1 MIQKMVLSI
10 KTTAACQLHCS
21 FCPVVPWMKSR
32 EGWQTTLQDITD
44 LIYYTQ
50 KAGYH
55 YKRIIYSGGEPLLW
69 DHLKKAAKLIKESGI
84 TDDTF
89 MYTNGLSVTEKSLP
103 EFKEICGLIDN
114 VGVSSYS
121 ENQDNIKL
129 ILAENIPNVSII
141 KRERYFEIQEKPV
154 LNSFPANC
162 GCKALGMIGNKI
174 TLCSF
179 QDHLIAY
186 KKWNPEDFKDQTVLL
201 KENYL
206 KPFEVMNPFIRDM
219 CAYCIGNLKVKAW
232 IMK

>member
-1 MIQKMVLSI
+1 M
-10 KTTAACQLHCS
+10 
-21 FCPVVPWMKSR
+21 
-32 EGWQTTLQDITD
+32 
-44 LIYYTQ
+44 
-50 KAGYH
+50 
-55 YKRIIYSGGEPLLW
+55 
-69 DHLKKAAKLIKESGI
+69 GI
-84 TDDTF
+84 
-89 MYTNGLSVTEKSLP
+89 
-103 EFKEICGLIDN
+103 
-114 VGVSSYS
+114 SSYS
-121 ENQDNIKL
+121 ENKDNIEL

-141 KRERYFEIQEKPV
+141 KRERYFDIQEKPV

-219 CAYCIGNLKVKAW
+219 CAYCFGNLKVKAW